1 MLPVKLLRKEKE
13 LRSSELKI
21 ARLNIFPKDEVT
33 HNWKLHLTDV
43 SSSARVTSLRFF
55 SPPFTE
61 MY

>member
-43 SSSARVTSLRFF
+43 SSSARVTSL
-55 SPPFTE
+55 
-61 MY
+61 